1 MCTEDSA
8 TLWHVNQA
16 DNIDESQLRELAHQ
30 WNDVKLAKL
39 NKIAWPDA
47 AHLAALLLHEDSALR
62 PMTWDQVLRHPFL
75 VAESATASRKQ
86 IVMSCPEMGTLD
98 PDGGVARVAA
108 GTAVE
113 VVYDQHV
120 MTKVAELQKIG
131 FVKLGFDRAG
141 TSTARKKDGHL
152 FEEAGTLKDAGQHEE
167 AVSLLKSTDWWYG
180 YQTSVKQAVKLE
192 AQSFDGEL
200 EIMCIKGGF
209 ITQVEAAEM
218 DRILTEATADCLK
231 SSIDVRYRITEVSY
245 YDFLSAYE
253 PICSDGDGST
263 SATMNL
269 GMVGASRESDLR
281 MQLAQAKSDLVAKD
295 EELVKATAA
304 KDELQHELQQLRS
317 QIARLEGVPPPGR
330 ER

>member
-1 MCTEDSA
+1 
-8 TLWHVNQA
+8 
-16 DNIDESQLRELAHQ
+16 
-30 WNDVKLAKL
+30 
-39 NKIAWPDA
+39 
-47 AHLAALLLHEDSALR
+47 
-62 PMTWDQVLRHPFL
+62 
-75 VAESATASRKQ
+75 
-86 IVMSCPEMGTLD
+86 
-98 PDGGVARVAA
+98 
-108 GTAVE
+108 
-113 VVYDQHV
+113 

-253 PICSDGDGST
+253 PICSDGAEASNGRSSSIELPQCDLCCGRHQHALRSAGCSAEDCSAYCRRITPRSQYPLLHIGSKLNCSAEGPCTKDDGT
-263 SATMNL
+263 DGNGRDYPYALTQEDAEAL
-269 GMVGASRESDLR
+269 GGFSLLHFSPKAVRTVELVHAVAKAPIVKYTETKPVCASRP
-281 MQLAQAKSDLVAKD
+281 
-295 EELVKATAA
+295 
-304 KDELQHELQQLRS
+304 QH
-317 QIARLEGVPPPGR
+317 VPVVH
-330 ER
+330 EDSKLHKCKVVSFVE